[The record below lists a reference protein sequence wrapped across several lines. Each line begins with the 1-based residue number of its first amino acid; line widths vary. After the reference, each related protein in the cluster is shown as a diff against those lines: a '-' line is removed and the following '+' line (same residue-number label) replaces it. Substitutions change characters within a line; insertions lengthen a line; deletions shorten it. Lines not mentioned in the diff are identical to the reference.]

1 MAFFSNN
8 NILTTKH
15 KTMPFTGEWLDSFGT
30 PATTGS
36 WIVYGTSGSGK
47 TGFALKLAKY
57 LTNFDRVL
65 YWGLEQGNSQTFQK
79 SWKREKMA
87 ECGNSITVADEEASF
102 EMIIK
107 KMSQRKG
114 FGILIIDSLT
124 PLRYYTESVNGELV
138 AKNFNTTQYERFR
151 KRMKGKLII
160 WLSHEKNGIPDTKV
174 GDYILKLADLKMRV
188 EGFTVMTNSRAGD
201 KMKDFIIWKKGAD
214 EYFIKQKQ

>member
-8 NILTTKH
+8 NILSTKH
-15 KTMPFTGEWLDSFGT
+15 KTMPFTGEWFDSFGT

-47 TGFALKLAKY
+47 TSFALKLAKY

-65 YWGLEQGNSQTFQK
+65 YWSLEQGNTSDFQK
-79 SWKREKMA
+79 SWKREKMKD
-87 ECGNSITVADEEASF
+87 CGTDIMLADEEEDFNS
-102 EMIIK
+102 IVK
-107 KMSQRKG
+107 KMNARRGQN
-114 FGILIIDSLT
+114 ILIIDSLT
-124 PLRYYTESVNGELV
+124 PLKGKSFNIV
-138 AKNFNTTQYERFR
+138 AYERFR

-188 EGFTVMTNSRAGD
+188 DGFTVMTNSRAGD
-201 KMKDFIIWKKGAD
+201 KMKDFIIWKKGAE
-214 EYFIKQKQ
+214 EYDLKQRL